1 MSVGTM
7 SLVYWINRLQHKPCV
22 CVAVNTTR
30 LVLGLGGVV
39 VSPGIEPG
47 RTGLQPVALPTEL

>member
-1 MSVGTM
+1 M